1 MFGIGIP
8 EILVILVIAL
18 IVIGPENLPEIAK
31 MLGKTAAEFKKV
43 IDGVKTTIEEEQAD
57 IKKSA
62 DLPKH
67 ASLDEEEERLKKDYE
82 EIMGDGKPAE
92 DEKKVSSKKA
102 RKCTNKKKETA

>member
-18 IVIGPENLPEIAK
+18 IVIGPEKLPEIAK
-31 MLGKTAAEFKKV
+31 MLGKTAAELKKV
-43 IDGVKTTIEEEQAD
+43 VDGVKTTIAEEQAD
-57 IKKSA
+57 IEKSA

-82 EIMGDGKPAE
+82 EIMGE
-92 DEKKVSSKKA
+92 DESPEEKKAPSKK
-102 RKCTNKKKETA
+102 TPSKKKETA

>member
-8 EILVILVIAL
+8 EIVVILVIAL
-18 IVIGPENLPEIAK
+18 IVIGPEKLPEIAK
-31 MLGKTAAEFKKV
+31 MLGKTVAEFKKV

-57 IKKSA
+57 IEKSA

-82 EIMGDGKPAE
+82 EIMGDDEPAE
-92 DEKKVSSKKA
+92 DEEKAPAKKA
-102 RKCTNKKKETA
+102 KKGTKKKKETA